1 MDYISN
7 TVKVTCAFCQME
19 IYRKNYKT
27 HLNRKHPG
35 KKDDSLCGFGQ
46 KKLSDFFGKGG
57 DKPDN
62 SDVSEIELPS
72 DTFEPVDNMGGLGE
86 TTSQLEDAE
95 KDTGAENL
103 SNRRKRRFES
113 GDSAFEEQEEGGT
126 TPKRFQESSDGQKID
141 FLIEEVAS
149 LKGKIMEL
157 ASAKAVEADKGDFD
171 QEDESDVIKNLFW
184 AKSICDIEE
193 LGFVYS
199 EEEKKLSC
207 RICQD
212 AEYGEFG
219 YDPSEETNFEDKK
232 MGRKFV
238 NLKKSIK
245 RHIQSSKSH
254 SAVLEE
260 EAQKKEAEKK
270 LSNKNHD
277 AGMIL
282 GRLCLK
288 SYIFG
293 RPYQDYETDTFLM
306 KVAGATVGELNHSRL
321 FPAAFRPF
329 VRKAVHR
336 RQVKFLST
344 PLKQTGHLPP
354 VAGSADKGTYK
365 HRSRHFLGVIT
376 VNPGGDNFL
385 EPISCGQPV
394 VTDGSK
400 GTDLASSIK
409 SGFDGFKIISKQLE
423 SFVFDGVY
431 FHCSVLEH
439 LILLYDLEPGT
450 VHASWDWMHRTGLVD
465 KKLTKQDKFA
475 WLRNMIDVCHQIF
488 LTFNWGANYEKFR
501 EASAAWKLTLKNLT
515 NFSDTRFAN
524 SKRKVFKNILLMLG
538 PILTVLEDQ
547 VQAASQNRSGLEAAN
562 ADVSFD

>member
-1 MDYISN
+1 MEYISN

-19 IYRKNYKT
+19 IYRKNYKN
-27 HLNRKHPG
+27 HLLRKHPG
-35 KKDDSLCGFGQ
+35 KKDDGLCGFGQ
-46 KKLSDFFGKGG
+46 KKVSDFFGKGG
-57 DKPDN
+57 INPDN
-62 SDVSEIELPS
+62 CDASEIEMPS
-72 DTFEPVDNMGGLGE
+72 DIFEPGDNREDLGE
-86 TTSQLEDAE
+86 TTSQLEVAE
-95 KDTGAENL
+95 NIGAENL

-126 TPKRFQESSDGQKID
+126 TPIRAKESSDDHKID
-141 FLIEEVAS
+141 FLIEEVAT
-149 LKGKIMEL
+149 LKCKIMEL
-157 ASAKAVEADKGDFD
+157 ASAKDEKVVKKNVEE
-171 QEDESDVIKNLFW
+171 EDEPDVIKNLFW
-184 AKSICDIEE
+184 AKSIGDIEE

-199 EEEKKLSC
+199 EDEKKLVC

-219 YDPSEETNFEDKK
+219 YDTTEETNFEDKK

-260 EAQKKEAEKK
+260 EVQKKEAEKK

-277 AGMIL
+277 AGMNL
-282 GRLCLK
+282 GRLCMK

-293 RPYQDYETDTFLM
+293 RPYQDYETDTYLM
-306 KVAGATVGELNHSRL
+306 KVAGSPVGELNHSRL

-329 VRKAVHR
+329 VRKVVHK

-344 PLKQTGHLPP
+344 PLQQTGHLPP

-376 VNPGGDNFL
+376 VNPGGKNFL

-409 SGFDGFKIISKQLE
+409 NGFDGFKIISKQLE

-439 LILLYDLEPGT
+439 LIELYDLEPGT
-450 VHASWDWMHRTGLVD
+450 VHASWDWMHRTGLID

-488 LTFNWGANYEKFR
+488 LTFN
-501 EASAAWKLTLKNLT
+501 
-515 NFSDTRFAN
+515 
-524 SKRKVFKNILLMLG
+524 
-538 PILTVLEDQ
+538 
-547 VQAASQNRSGLEAAN
+547 
-562 ADVSFD
+562 